1 MNTNNNERKEYEL
14 INLEVEYPG
23 IKGGV
28 KWAVISDLSMDEL
41 MKRYNELL
49 IYTPVILLSQEQGEA
64 FKEFHR
70 NEHKHEMREVR
81 NNISSGYEEGT
92 SESIFSF
99 FSELHTEEDA
109 ICSGEAERIR
119 DAIDSL
125 TAVQQRRV
133 KQYFFEGL
141 TFREIAEREG
151 VSYKNVFKSVKA
163 SIEKIK
169 KLFE

>member
-64 FKEFHR
+64 FNR
-70 NEHKHEMREVR
+70 
-81 NNISSGYEEGT
+81 
-92 SESIFSF
+92 F
-99 FSELHTEEDA
+99 FRSDL
-109 ICSGEAERIR
+109 C
-119 DAIDSL
+119 
-125 TAVQQRRV
+125 
-133 KQYFFEGL
+133 KQ
-141 TFREIAEREG
+141 A
-151 VSYKNVFKSVKA
+151 
-163 SIEKIK
+163 
-169 KLFE
+169 